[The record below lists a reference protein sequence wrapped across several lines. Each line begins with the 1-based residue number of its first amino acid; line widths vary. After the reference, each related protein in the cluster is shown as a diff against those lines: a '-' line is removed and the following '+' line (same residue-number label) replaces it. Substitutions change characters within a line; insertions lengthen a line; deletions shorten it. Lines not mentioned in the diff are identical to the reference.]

1 MSTNSTELFK
11 YSCIKPARLIFSN
24 VTAMSAPHNIPDAKP
39 RFSGTF
45 GVEEEDFKGIVAQM
59 VSAIKAVTGSFSG
72 NPADYYLPCLSG
84 KQMGQRAI
92 QKAELDARGKSAD
105 EAFKLK
111 EKAEK
116 RAATYAPYAGILSA
130 SSQFD
135 IVLGRVNEEGLIK
148 DITEEKFNRA
158 QRANLPL
165 FPNAPFGAGVTWKA
179 VHERAGKELFY
190 PGAFVAAAISIKGT
204 LRKKVDDKDG
214 CTAFLNNVLF
224 VRHGEKPTGGGGAS
238 NDTVFGGTWSG
249 YSNVDPTALAPTGN
263 EAAPAPEAATTEW

>member
-1 MSTNSTELFK
+1 MPTKSTELFK

-24 VTAMSAPHNIPDAKP
+24 VTEMSAPANIPDAKK

-45 GVEEEDFKGIVAQM
+45 GIEEEDFKNIVAVM
-59 VSAIKAVTGSFSG
+59 VQAIKAVTGSFSG
-72 NPADYYLPCLSG
+72 NPSDYYLPCLSG

-92 QKAELDARGKSAD
+92 QKAELDARGKSPD

-135 IVLGRVNEEGLIK
+135 VSLARLEGGKIVDVWTTGSAEHV
-148 DITEEKFNRA
+148 RA
-158 QRANLPL
+158 Q
-165 FPNAPFGAGVTWKA
+165 
-179 VHERAGKELFY
+179 AGKELFY
-190 PGAFVAAAISIKGT
+190 PGAFVAPAISIKGT

-224 VRHGEKPTGGGGAS
+224 VRHGEKLAGAGGAP
-238 NDTVFGGTWSG
+238 NDQVFGGTWSG
-249 YSNVDPTALAPTGN
+249 YSDVDPTALAPTGTP
-263 EAAPAPEAATTEW
+263 ETAPVEQW